1 MLVCQFNRSSPGHS
15 VFRERRFENVPHL
28 SLPPAFLLRST
39 PANPATLTFTSTTAW
54 PLLAAPLASPRLP
67 SAGPWTEHITAVL
80 PMATYEEPELA
91 GLVDI
96 CPWKLR
102 ISFQRRPSRRIF
114 VKGYVVD
121 VSKGIL
127 AVEWP
132 SEYES
137 SNLVL
142 EA

>member
-1 MLVCQFNRSSPGHS
+1 
-15 VFRERRFENVPHL
+15 
-28 SLPPAFLLRST
+28 
-39 PANPATLTFTSTTAW
+39 
-54 PLLAAPLASPRLP
+54 
-67 SAGPWTEHITAVL
+67 
-80 PMATYEEPELA
+80 MATYEEPELA